1 MQALAQPEL
10 LDKSTVAYAYVLI
23 KKERD
28 TPIHPADLIIRV
40 VKVTPNDRYLL
51 SLLSMR
57 VYTRRVVSTWRAL
70 NITAHINFD
79 TNLSMFQ
86 TRIIEQKFAIIIL

>member
-1 MQALAQPEL
+1 M
-10 LDKSTVAYAYVLI
+10 YVLI
-23 KKERD
+23 EKERD

-51 SLLSMR
+51 SLLMR

-70 NITAHINFD
+70 NIIAHINFD